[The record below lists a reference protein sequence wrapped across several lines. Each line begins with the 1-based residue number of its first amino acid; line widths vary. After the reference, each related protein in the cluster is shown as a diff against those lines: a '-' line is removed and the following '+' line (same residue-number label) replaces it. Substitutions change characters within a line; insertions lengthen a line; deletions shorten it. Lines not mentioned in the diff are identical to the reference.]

1 MPLPPPPPP
10 CPAPSSSCP
19 PVQKRPQHSRLT
31 IWQHVSLLGSRS
43 PSRSCRGS
51 LFRKA
56 PAAALCAGA
65 TGKGRA
71 AEGSSQ
77 EAAGCGGCRRLCA
90 GARGEHARKLFR
102 VACVPRTS
110 PVPPSRALPLLRGAC
125 AIWEKS
131 SRQKAHAPRL
141 QVVAPTV
148 CTCAHLPR
156 GVFPLPR
163 PFSLRQVSLFCN
175 FPPAGVTCVSLY
187 PLRSGELNPSALPP
201 HLRKICSGRG
211 HPLVVSS

>member
-125 AIWEKS
+125 AIWGKKQQAEGACASAPS
-131 SRQKAHAPRL
+131 SGTDRMHMRTSAPRRL
-141 QVVAPTV
+141 
-148 CTCAHLPR
+148 
-156 GVFPLPR
+156 
-163 PFSLRQVSLFCN
+163 
-175 FPPAGVTCVSLY
+175 
-187 PLRSGELNPSALPP
+187 PSAPPLLPA
-201 HLRKICSGRG
+201 SGLLAPYFATFR
-211 HPLVVSS
+211 LLASRVSPFTPCEVAN